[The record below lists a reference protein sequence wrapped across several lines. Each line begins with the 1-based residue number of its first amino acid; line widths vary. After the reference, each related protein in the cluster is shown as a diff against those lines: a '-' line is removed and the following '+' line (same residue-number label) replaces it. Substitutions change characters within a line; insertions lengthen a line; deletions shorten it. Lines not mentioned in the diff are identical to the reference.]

1 MPRKFFIDTHKGV
14 TFLAILIMIGIF
26 HQWSNPAAW
35 IYLALHGTYGMLWV
49 FKSRV
54 FPDRKWEEKINPWW
68 GIFYYWGGMTLYWV
82 APFLITSRSVQ
93 APPWLMALV
102 ISLYTL
108 GVFLHFTAD
117 MQKFVQLQH
126 NPGQLITDGM
136 LRRTRS
142 INYFGEL
149 LIYGAFALLAMHWL
163 PFAILGLVIVIEWLP
178 NMNRKDHSLSRY
190 PEFAEYRRTTRKFI
204 PFLY

>member
-14 TFLAILIMIGIF
+14 TFLAILVMMAIF
-26 HQWSNPAAW
+26 RQWGNTTAW

-49 FKSRV
+49 FKSHV

-68 GIFYYWGGMTLYWV
+68 GMVYYWGGMTLYWI
-82 APFLITSRSVQ
+82 APFLITSHGVQ
-93 APPWLMALV
+93 ALPWLLALA
-102 ISLYTL
+102 ISLYAL
-108 GVFLHFTAD
+108 GIFLHFTAD

-163 PFAILGLVIVIEWLP
+163 PFVILGLVIAIEWLP
-178 NMNRKDHSLSRY
+178 NMNRKDLSLSRY
-190 PEFAEYRRTTRKFI
+190 PEFDEYRRTTRKFI
-204 PFLY
+204 PFVY